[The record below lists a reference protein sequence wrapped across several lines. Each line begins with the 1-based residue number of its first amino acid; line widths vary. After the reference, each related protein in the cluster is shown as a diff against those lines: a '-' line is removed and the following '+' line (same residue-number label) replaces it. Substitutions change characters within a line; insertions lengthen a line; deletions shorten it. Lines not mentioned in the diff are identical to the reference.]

1 MCMSRSCIIR
11 HFTVVSKDNFKEKK
25 QKKPG
30 RIELLVFFENRCSKG
45 FLRLSGYFYL
55 WSNFLA
61 HSTGNNLLTVSY
73 KITWLLSSILSAST
87 VKSSK
92 RQKCFFIVNVSALGG
107 SSLKY
112 HFRMCV
118 NNFKWFHK
126 DFTCKVYF
134 NNDSKIMIATIRLKI
149 FVVLLTFQYFSNT
162 WCNMYF
168 ANKGTNSNIY

>member
-11 HFTVVSKDNFKEKK
+11 HFTVVNKDNFKEKK
-25 QKKPG
+25 QKNPG
-30 RIELLVFFENRCSKG
+30 RIELLV

-73 KITWLLSSILSAST
+73 KITWLLSSILSACT

-92 RQKCFFIVNVSALGG
+92 RQKCFFTVNVSALGG

-134 NNDSKIMIATIRLKI
+134 NNDSKIMIATICLKT

-168 ANKGTNSNIY
+168 ANKGANSNIY